1 MVEAIA
7 KEPGALRRFH
17 EKFVVEER
25 TVRPSARR
33 NLYIIAASLGVIGLS
48 AFLLILDSVRESD
61 GLSVIDIP
69 IQSWL
74 RDMESP
80 GLTLFMTIIANVF
93 GPIAMPIVVLVTTV
107 WWGFAAKHA
116 WRPFLLAGGMI
127 VGVAIV
133 QTLAPIIGR
142 DRPPISLM
150 LLDADYTPSFPSGH
164 VMGAT
169 DFLLITTFLVFSRRR
184 YPISTVIAFLVAIVL
199 VAATAVC
206 RVYLGYHW
214 PTDALASI
222 SLSLIVL
229 GGVIAIDTWRTV
241 RVGTPDP

>member
-1 MVEAIA
+1 MVEAVR
-7 KEPGALRRFH
+7 KDPGALRRFH
-17 EKFVVEER
+17 KKFVVEVR

-33 NLYIIAASLGVIGLS
+33 DLFIIAATLGVVGLV
-48 AFLLILDSVRESD
+48 AFLAILGSVRESD
-61 GLSVIDIP
+61 GLSIIDEP

-74 RDMESP
+74 RGMESP
-80 GLTLFMTIIANVF
+80 SLTVVMTIIATVF

-116 WRPFLLAGGMI
+116 WRPFVLAGGMI
-127 VGVAIV
+127 VGVAVV
-133 QTLAPIIGR
+133 QILAPVIGR

-150 LLDADYTPSFPSGH
+150 LLEADYTPSFPSGH

-184 YPISTVIAFLVAIVL
+184 RPISTALAFLVAIIL
-199 VAATAVC
+199 VAATASC

-229 GGVIAIDTWRTV
+229 GGVIAVDTWRTV
-241 RVGTPDP
+241 RVRARES